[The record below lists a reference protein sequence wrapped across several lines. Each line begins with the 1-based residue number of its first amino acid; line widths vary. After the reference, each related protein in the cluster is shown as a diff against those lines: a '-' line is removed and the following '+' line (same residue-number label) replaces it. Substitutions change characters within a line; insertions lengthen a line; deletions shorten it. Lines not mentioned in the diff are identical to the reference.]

1 MPNIQVGTFVLN
13 IELLIYIVS
22 GIVGVFA
29 VHYRQRKHPDRE
41 RIVSDAWN
49 AVFLWI
55 LVWKGSLFLFD
66 PASVIAHPLSLAFF
80 SGGAKGLWLASLV
93 AAAFLGLRHFRRLGA
108 RHTAAVIAVMGA
120 GWTMSVSL
128 AQIVFSDSAGNA
140 SYLIFVLSGAV
151 MTLLLSPSPRYAAQA
166 FVIVLVGTAILYT
179 LLDSDLTSN
188 RAANS
193 PEERAASGAE
203 VGTRKAQLAPEFELT
218 DLEGNSVKLSDYRGK
233 TVLLNFWATWCRV
246 CQAEMPHVEK
256 LYQQYKDQDVVILS
270 VNATSQERDAQRVAQ
285 YANKQLL
292 SFPIVLDEEGDVL
305 KQYKVTAYP
314 TTYIIDPS
322 GAIQDRYLGAISYE
336 SMKKAIRN

>member
-13 IELLIYIVS
+13 IELLIYIVA
-22 GIVGVFA
+22 GMVGVLA
-29 VHYRQRKHPDRE
+29 VHYRQRRHPDRE

-66 PASVIAHPLSLAFF
+66 PASVIAQPLSLAFF
-80 SGGAKGLWLASLV
+80 SGGAKGMWLASLIV
-93 AAAFLGLRHFRRLGA
+93 AAFLGFRHFRRLGA
-108 RHTAAVIAVMGA
+108 RQTAAVIAVMGA
-120 GWTMSVSL
+120 GWAMSVTL

-140 SYLIFVLSGAV
+140 VYLIFVLSGAAMV
-151 MTLLLSPSPRYAAQA
+151 LLLSPSPRYAAQA
-166 FVIVLVGTAILYT
+166 FVILLVGTAILYT
-179 LLDSDLTSN
+179 LLDSTE

-203 VGTRKAQLAPEFELT
+203 VGARKAQLAPEFELT

-256 LYQQYKDQDVVILS
+256 LYRQYKDQDVIILS
-270 VNATSQERDAQRVAQ
+270 VNATSQERDVQRVAQ
-285 YANKQLL
+285 YANKELL

-305 KQYKVTAYP
+305 KRYKVTAYP

-322 GAIQDRYLGAISYE
+322 GVIQDRYLGAISYE
-336 SMKKAIRN
+336 SMKKAVRKA